1 MKKIILVG
9 ISILLIVA
17 IFGCDGKEEKTTK
30 TDKPATEAEVS
41 AKPATERKFIDPKTS
56 TIVKE
61 KFQNLEKPVEI
72 IFFTQEFE
80 CKFCQDTRQLIT
92 EVASF
97 SDKVDLVVYDFVQD
111 KTVADDLGVDKIP
124 ATVIKEKGGASK
136 GIRFFGIP
144 AGYEFATFLDA
155 VEMVSTGKH
164 VLSDKAVA
172 ELDKINKPVHIQ
184 VFVTPT

>member
-1 MKKIILVG
+1 MKKIILMG
-9 ISILLIVA
+9 ITILLIFA
-17 IFGCDGKEEKTTK
+17 IVGCDGKKEKTT
-30 TDKPATEAEVS
+30 TEKPATETEVS
-41 AKPATERKFIDPKTS
+41 QQAATERKFIDPKTS
-56 TIVKE
+56 ALVKE
-61 KFQNLEKPVEI
+61 KFQNLEKSVEI

-80 CKFCQDTRQLIT
+80 CRFCQDTRQLIT

-111 KTVADDLGVDKIP
+111 KNVADDLGVDKIP
-124 ATVIKEKGGASK
+124 ATIIKEKDGESK
-136 GIRFFGIP
+136 GVRFFGIP